1 MATVRRRGKKWQ
13 VQIRRRGHP
22 AISKTFR
29 TQGAAWAWVEK
40 TEPEV
45 LAGRLN
51 LDQHTVAEALE
62 KYRKEIA
69 PKKRGARWED
79 LRLTALQRHPI
90 ASRRLSQLT
99 AEDLTRWGDDRL
111 AGAHGRPVQG
121 STVRREMNLWDSVL
135 ETARKVWKWLPV
147 NPMRD
152 VDKPADSAPR
162 RRGIPAAVIE
172 PMGKRLTGPL
182 GSEVFLAFR
191 LGIETAMRAGE
202 MMSLERPQ
210 IDLKAR
216 VVRLLKTKNGD
227 EREVPLFPEAL
238 KIVKGLLADGR
249 ERLFTVDN
257 RSRDVLFRKA
267 RKATG
272 LSGFTFHDSR
282 SEGIS
287 RLSKRMDVLEL
298 ARVVGHRDIN
308 SLLIY
313 YRATASEIARRPVSP
328 RKTPTPPPRSSGDG
342 RRGR

>member
-22 AISKTFR
+22 PVSKTFR
-29 TQGAAWAWVEK
+29 TQSAAWAWVDK
-40 TEPEV
+40 VEPEV
-45 LAGRLN
+45 VAGRFN

-62 KYRKEIA
+62 RYRREIA
-69 PKKRGARWED
+69 PKKGGAHWEG
-79 LRLTALQRHPI
+79 LRLTAFQRHPV
-90 ASRRLSQLT
+90 AAKRLAQLT
-99 AEDLTRWGDDRL
+99 ADHLTQWGNDRL
-111 AGAHGRPVQG
+111 SGAHGRPVKG

-135 ETARKVWKWLPV
+135 EVARKTWKWLPA

-152 VDKPADSAPR
+152 VDKPPDSPAR
-162 RRGIPAAVIE
+162 RRGVPAAVMQ
-172 PMGKRLTGPL
+172 PMSEHLTGPL
-182 GSEVFLAFR
+182 GREVFLAFR

-202 MMSLERPQ
+202 MMPLERPQ

-216 VVRLLKTKNGD
+216 VVHLLKTKNGD
-227 EREVPLFPEAL
+227 ERDVPLFPEAL
-238 KIVKGLLADGR
+238 NIVKGLLADGR
-249 ERLFTVDN
+249 ERLFLVDN

-267 RKATG
+267 RKAAG

-328 RKTPTPPPRSSGDG
+328 RKTPTPRPRSSGDG